1 MIRLCVCGRPIKP
14 NKRLCANCLRKYGQD
29 PHQWDEWLNKWLE
42 NYQHELNQDRRHLE
56 LALPN
61 DEYFDE
67 NTAGSKQERRGNA
80 YDFDPNNFS
89 SDDYIYPQPPQGLS
103 HEDMAI
109 LYPGS
114 FFDNLDT
121 RSIYDKKEFDELDPK
136 EQSAAIWDQDESA
149 SGYEIPTLAERE
161 NLENK
166 IFIDQILEAISDRER
181 EVISLF
187 LEGYSLTEIGE
198 MQGVTPQMISK
209 IFNRVVKRFRNGSKI
224 QEDMTK

>member
-29 PHQWDEWLNKWLE
+29 PSKWDAWLKAWLE

-67 NTAGSKQERRGNA
+67 NTAGYKQERRGTHTILTRIILA
-80 YDFDPNNFS
+80 AMI
-89 SDDYIYPQPPQGLS
+89 IYPQPPQGLS
-103 HEDMAI
+103 YEDMAI
-109 LYPGS
+109 LTRDPLIILIPAA
-114 FFDNLDT
+114 FTIKENMTNLT
-121 RSIYDKKEFDELDPK
+121 QKSKR
-136 EQSAAIWDQDESA
+136 AIWNQDESA

-161 NLENK
+161 NLDNK

-187 LEGYSLTEIGE
+187 LEGYSNRDRRNARRD
-198 MQGVTPQMISK
+198 PQMISK
-209 IFNRVVKRFRNGSKI
+209 IFNRVVKRFRNASNI